1 MDVIIVGAGPVG
13 LMLACQL
20 QRRGVSYRLLET
32 RPRRD
37 YWCKALGV
45 SPRTLEIFDQMGC
58 LDEALN
64 RGLFFR
70 AVNTVVAGQVVAR
83 VETDP
88 EQYPYGA
95 IALGQ
100 YDSEEVLEQQLRRQ
114 GGTIERGETV
124 TEVSASPDGVEA
136 VLASGERVQGSYLV
150 GCDGAHSL
158 VRKAMGV
165 SFEGGRYPQ
174 VFLLGDIE
182 MQWPHPHGEVW
193 KLVLM
198 EDGEVV
204 NFVVVVPV
212 PGNPRRYRL
221 SMAAPP
227 EYWDEGVELP
237 EANLELIERLAGPAL
252 PAGTKLSNLRWASF
266 YRISHRLASRY
277 RVGRLF
283 IAGDAAHI
291 HPPIGG
297 LGMNTGLQDA
307 YNLGW
312 KLARGGEQL
321 LESYHLERHKVGE
334 QVVALTASRMEDATS
349 GKARDEAAEE
359 RANTQLEISYAGG
372 PLAFGAVPAGQR
384 GAGPGERLDFVD
396 KLRRLYI
403 RRSSRLIDFMRDGEL
418 HLFGYGGGWPEF
430 RSLSAHLRA
439 SLGPELR
446 CWAVSDSFRLP
457 ELNEEVPV
465 LQDARGRAHGAW
477 GDGPGAILVRPDGHV
492 AWRGGMS
499 GDEGLERALT
509 VLSGGA

>member
-32 RPRRD
+32 RPRRE

-45 SPRTLEIFDQMGC
+45 SPRTLEVFDQMGC

-70 AVNTVVAGQVVAR
+70 AVNTVVEGEVVAR

-95 IALGQ
+95 MALGQ
-100 YDSEEVLEQQLRRQ
+100 YDTEELLEQQLGRL
-114 GGTIERGETV
+114 GGHIERGATV
-124 TEVSASPDGVEA
+124 TEVSASGEGVEA
-136 VLASGERVQGSYLV
+136 VLASGERLQGRYVV

-165 SFEGGRYPQ
+165 SFEGGRYPHM
-174 VFLLGDIE
+174 FLLGDIE
-182 MQWPHPHGEVW
+182 MDWPHPHGEVW
-193 KLVLM
+193 KMVLM
-198 EDGEVV
+198 DQGQVV
-204 NFVVVVPV
+204 NIVVVVPI
-212 PGNPRRYRL
+212 PGNPLRYRL
-221 SMAAPP
+221 SMSAPP

-237 EANLELIERLAGPAL
+237 EANLELLERLAGPAL
-252 PAGTKLSNLRWASF
+252 PPGTKLSNLRWASF

-277 RVGRLF
+277 RVGRMF

-307 YNLGW
+307 FNLGW
-312 KLARGGEQL
+312 KLARGGEEL
-321 LESYHLERHKVGE
+321 LESYHVERHQVG
-334 QVVALTASRMEDATS
+334 QDVVALTAARMDDATA
-349 GKARDEAAEE
+349 GKERDEAAEE

-372 PLAFGAVPAGQR
+372 PLAFGGVPDGDR

-403 RRSSRLIDFMRDGEL
+403 RRSSRLVDFMREGEF
-418 HLFGYGGGWPEF
+418 HLFGYGGGWAEY
-430 RSLSAHLRA
+430 RSLSARLR
-439 SLGPELR
+439 SRLGPELR
-446 CWAVSDSFRLP
+446 CWAVSDSPRLP
-457 ELNEEVPV
+457 DLHEEVPV
-465 LQDARGRAHGAW
+465 LQDARGRAHAAW
-477 GDGPGAILVRPDGHV
+477 GEGPGAILVRPDGHV
-492 AWRGGMS
+492 AWRGSMG
-499 GDEGLERALT
+499 GDQGLERLLT
-509 VLSGGA
+509 LLSGAS